1 MSKKHFI
8 ALASAFA
15 TRRAEIVASYKG
27 KEQVT
32 RLDEWKANVEAVAG
46 VCRAENA
53 AFDLGR
59 FLTACEGK

>member
-1 MSKKHFI
+1 
-8 ALASAFA
+8 
-15 TRRAEIVASYKG
+15 
-27 KEQVT
+27 VT